1 MNYLSKTVPIYSI
14 NRGGQECGG
23 YQHDQ
28 VWIDD
33 DSGEVFFTEWGKT
46 RRVYEV
52 GERPAEWFSVA
63 VYTSEFVYGGP
74 EEGGWYYQVGGLVE
88 HHKIKFFDKY
98 DDADKYAREMW
109 DECEKGNKDRGDVRL
124 VVRCTTESMPDMHY
138 PKRRPY
144 YC

>member
-1 MNYLSKTVPIYSI
+1 MQYLSETVAIYSI
-14 NRGGQECGG
+14 DKDGREPDG

-33 DSGEVFFTEWGKT
+33 DTGEVYAQAYGQD

-52 GERPAEWFSVA
+52 DKRPAEWFSVA
-63 VYTSEFVYGGP
+63 VYTCVAVYGGP
-74 EEGGWYYQVGGLVE
+74 EEGGWYYDAGSLVE
-88 HHKIKFFDKY
+88 HHLIKFFDKY
-98 DDADKYAREMW
+98 DDADDYARELWNMCA
-109 DECEKGNKDRGDVRL
+109 EGNKDRGDVRL
-124 VVRCTTESMPDMHY
+124 VVRCTTESMPDTHY